1 MKYCVNCKAENKQ
14 NWFYCRSCGCKASET
29 KFTTNLFKISEIG
42 KRTDIE
48 FSSTTIQEDIKER
61 NKRRSYVR

>member
-14 NWFYCRSCGCKASET
+14 NWFYCRSCGQKTSEP
-29 KFTTNLFKISEIG
+29 KFTTNLFKMSNLG

-48 FSSTTIQEDIKER
+48 LRTTTMQKDIQER